1 MGTAMAER
9 YRDLTLGQKINI
21 RAILRYDAEVD
32 TTGVAVIADLIGSR
46 KVPDRALA
54 QRQLG
59 DAANRVNKLI
69 TPIQLLA
76 ATVGDEFQG
85 LYTDAAGA
93 FEATLLMRLWL
104 PEGLDM
110 RFGLGAG
117 TFRTISRVPHDI
129 HDGSAWWS
137 AREAID
143 TAKAKQRRN
152 PALRSWY
159 CLGPEYGEGF
169 EPPPSE
175 HVGRFP
181 DQQTACAYLI
191 SRDYIVGK
199 MRPSTRAMLRG
210 SLVGQTQTELAKE
223 LGITQGTVSSAMRK
237 SGPSIVIEGV
247 DQIRSRW
254 GT

>member
-1 MGTAMAER
+1 M
-9 YRDLTLGQKINI
+9 
-21 RAILRYDAEVD
+21 DA
-32 TTGVAVIADLIGSR
+32 TGVAVIADLIGSR

-59 DAANRVNKLI
+59 DTANRVNKLI
-69 TPIQLLA
+69 TPIQPLA

-85 LYTDAAGA
+85 LYADAASA

-104 PEGLDM
+104 PEGLDT
-110 RFGLGAG
+110 RFGIG
-117 TFRTISRVPHDI
+117 TGSYRTISTVPHDI
-129 HDGSAWWS
+129 QDGSAWWS

-143 TAKAKQRRN
+143 VAKAKQERRN
-152 PALRSWY
+152 PTVRTWY
-159 CLGPEYGEGF
+159 AVDA
-169 EPPPSE
+169 E
-175 HVGRFP
+175 HIGRFP

-210 SLVGQTQTELAKE
+210 SLVGQTQTELANE

>member
-1 MGTAMAER
+1 M
-9 YRDLTLGQKINI
+9 
-21 RAILRYDAEVD
+21 DA
-32 TTGVAVIADLIGSR
+32 TGVAVIADLIGSR

-54 QRQLG
+54 QQQLG
-59 DAANRVNKLI
+59 DTANRVNKLI
-69 TPIQLLA
+69 TPVQPLA

-85 LYTDAAGA
+85 LYADAASA

-104 PEGLDM
+104 PEGLDT
-110 RFGLGAG
+110 RFGIGAG
-117 TFRTISRVPHDI
+117 SYRTISTVPHDSQ
-129 HDGSAWWS
+129 DCSAWWS

-143 TAKAKQRRN
+143 VAKAKQERRN
-152 PALRSWY
+152 PTVRTWY
-159 CLGPEYGEGF
+159 AVDA
-169 EPPPSE
+169 E
-175 HVGRFP
+175 HIGRFP

-210 SLVGQTQTELAKE
+210 SLVGQTQTELANE

>member
-1 MGTAMAER
+1 M
-9 YRDLTLGQKINI
+9 DP
-21 RAILRYDAEVD
+21 
-32 TTGVAVIADLIGSR
+32 TGVAVIVDLIGSR
-46 KVPDRALA
+46 RLPDRALS
-54 QRQLG
+54 QRQLTE
-59 DAANRVNKLI
+59 AADRVNKLI
-69 TPIQLLA
+69 APIQPIA
-76 ATVGDEFQG
+76 ATVGDEFQA
-85 LYTDAAGA
+85 LYADAASA

-104 PEGLDM
+104 PAGLDT
-110 RFGLGAG
+110 RFGIGAG
-117 TFRTISRVPHDI
+117 GYRTISTVPHDI

-143 TAKAKQRRN
+143 VAKAKQERRN
-152 PALRSWY
+152 PTVRTWY
-159 CLGPEYGEGF
+159 AVDV
-169 EPPPSE
+169 E

-191 SRDYIVGK
+191 ARDYIVGK

-210 SLVGQTQTELAKE
+210 SLVGQTQSELAKE

>member
-1 MGTAMAER
+1 M
-9 YRDLTLGQKINI
+9 DP
-21 RAILRYDAEVD
+21 
-32 TTGVAVIADLIGSR
+32 TGVAVIADLIGSR

-54 QRQLG
+54 QKQLS
-59 DAANRVNKLI
+59 DAADRVNALI
-69 TPIQLLA
+69 APVQPLA
-76 ATVGDEFQG
+76 ATVGDEFQA
-85 LYTDAAGA
+85 LYADAASA

-104 PEGLDM
+104 PEGLDT
-110 RFGLGAG
+110 RFGIGAG
-117 TFRTISRVPHDI
+117 GYRTIPAVPHDI
-129 HDGSAWWS
+129 QDGSAWWS

-143 TAKAKQRRN
+143 VAKAKQDRRN
-152 PALRSWY
+152 PALRTWY
-159 CLGPEYGEGF
+159 TVDA
-169 EPPPSE
+169 E
-175 HVGRFP
+175 HAERFP

-191 SRDYIVGK
+191 ARDYIVGK

>member
-1 MGTAMAER
+1 M
-9 YRDLTLGQKINI
+9 DP
-21 RAILRYDAEVD
+21 
-32 TTGVAVIADLIGSR
+32 TGVAVIVDLIGSR
-46 KVPDRALA
+46 KLPDRALG
-54 QRQLG
+54 QRQLV
-59 DAANRVNKLI
+59 DAADRVNKLI
-69 TPIQLLA
+69 TPVQPIA
-76 ATVGDEFQG
+76 ATVGDEFQA
-85 LYTDAAGA
+85 LYADAASA

-104 PEGLDM
+104 PAGLDT
-110 RFGLGAG
+110 RFGIGAG
-117 TFRTISRVPHDI
+117 AYRTISTVPHDI

-143 TAKAKQRRN
+143 VAKAKQERRN
-152 PALRSWY
+152 PTVRSWY
-159 CLGPEYGEGF
+159 
-169 EPPPSE
+169 SVDVE

-191 SRDYIVGK
+191 ARDYIVGK

-210 SLVGQTQTELAKE
+210 SLVGQTQSELAKQ